1 MDFSKFDEKKQQDI
15 KEVMDMLKELYAM
28 QEAQSGNSES
38 ATAENSM
45 EATVSENAVSKDG
58 SSRGGFENA
67 VSKDG
72 SSRGGFENA
81 FSTGTAPG
89 ALFESAVSKD
99 CSSRVGFENNSQNE
113 QSPIILG
120 ANGEPINS
128 APKEVIIYG
137 SNGQPIERNSTVENR
152 NAQAPTSP
160 AERQVFTQSEPAKEL
175 EEENKVID
183 SMSAFE
189 EAMKK
194 VYDSVEMMDA
204 RKSAVNSE
212 RTDLNT
218 VLYKDSTYTKAD
230 GTEVKYKRAVCHAN
244 WGSQFYE
251 NLSDNDRSSNYYKL
265 CEEVTKSIEEYF
277 GGFDRIRT
285 ICVQNDELIINDI
298 AYTPRMLNLEENAKK
313 FPFDTYEYIKTGR
326 IAPLFCW
333 TTLLSMPNLRDL
345 SVSTVEFANDYIAA
359 DLGYYTLSI
368 PHLFSSLKC
377 LSTVTIAGETV
388 YRDNPSATSKKFSNK
403 TSKESVEDSLEREG
417 RFRQFYSDFN
427 WNIYNATDSVQNFFV
442 GSLSDYAKNRGTKNW
457 FRYGIGVVARSV
469 GAVASTAVNAFTH
482 LVGGT
487 LKLGK
492 AILKDGMTP
501 IDRT

>member
-1 MDFSKFDEKKQQDI
+1 MNFSKFDEKKQQDI

-28 QEAQSGNSES
+28 QEAQSENSEP
-38 ATAENSM
+38 ANAEIGM
-45 EATVSENAVSKDG
+45 GVTGSENAVSKDG
-58 SSRGGFENA
+58 SSRDVFENGFSSHTGEEGSFKKA
-67 VSKDG
+67 TSTETSPGVPFEFGVSKDG
-72 SSRGGFENA
+72 SSR
-81 FSTGTAPG
+81 
-89 ALFESAVSKD
+89 
-99 CSSRVGFENNSQNE
+99 VGFENKSQNE
-113 QSPIILG
+113 GSPIIFG

-137 SNGQPIERNSTVENR
+137 SNGQPIEKNSTVENR
-152 NAQAPTSP
+152 NAQEPVSP
-160 AERQVFTQSEPAKEL
+160 AERQVFTQSEPAQEL
-175 EEENKVID
+175 KEENKVID

-212 RTDLNT
+212 RTDMNT
-218 VLYKDSTYTKAD
+218 VIYKDSTYTQAD

-244 WGSQFYE
+244 WGSQFYD

-265 CEEVTKSIEEYF
+265 CEEVTNSIEEYF

-333 TTLLSMPNLRDL
+333 TTLLSMHNLRDL
-345 SVSTVEFANDYIAA
+345 NVSTVEFANDYIAA

-368 PHLFSSLKC
+368 PHLFSSIKC

-388 YRDNPSATSKKFSNK
+388 YRDNPNASSKKFSNK
-403 TSKESVEDSLEREG
+403 TSRESVEDSLEREG

-427 WNIYNATDSVQNFFV
+427 WNIYTATNSVQNFFV

>member
-28 QEAQSGNSES
+28 QEAQSENSES
-38 ATAENSM
+38 ASAEIGM
-45 EATVSENAVSKDG
+45 GAT
-58 SSRGGFENA
+58 GFENA

-72 SSRGGFENA
+72 SPRDVFENG
-81 FSTGTAPG
+81 FSSHTGEEGSFKNATSTETSPG
-89 ALFESAVSKD
+89 VPFEFGVSKD
-99 CSSRVGFENNSQNE
+99 GSSRVDFENKSQNE
-113 QSPIILG
+113 GSPIIFG

-137 SNGQPIERNSTVENR
+137 SNGQPIEKNSTVENR
-152 NAQAPTSP
+152 NAQEPISP
-160 AERQVFTQSEPAKEL
+160 AERQVFTQSEPAQEL
-175 EEENKVID
+175 KEENKVID

-212 RTDLNT
+212 RTDMNT
-218 VLYKDSTYTKAD
+218 VIYKDSTYTQAD

-244 WGSQFYE
+244 WGSQFYD

-265 CEEVTKSIEEYF
+265 CEEVTNSIEEYF

-333 TTLLSMPNLRDL
+333 TTLLSMHNLRDL
-345 SVSTVEFANDYIAA
+345 NVSTVEFANDYIAA

-388 YRDNPSATSKKFSNK
+388 YRDNPNALSKKFSNK
-403 TSKESVEDSLEREG
+403 TSRESVEDSLEREG

-427 WNIYNATDSVQNFFV
+427 WNIYTATNSVQNFFV
-442 GSLSDYAKNRGTKNW
+442 GSLTDYAKNRGTKNW

>member
-28 QEAQSGNSES
+28 QEAQSENSES
-38 ATAENSM
+38 ASAEIGM
-45 EATVSENAVSKDG
+45 GAT
-58 SSRGGFENA
+58 GFENA

-72 SSRGGFENA
+72 SSRDVFENG
-81 FSTGTAPG
+81 FSSHTGEEGSFKNATSTETSPG
-89 ALFESAVSKD
+89 VPFEFGVSKD
-99 CSSRVGFENNSQNE
+99 GSSRVGFENKSQNE
-113 QSPIILG
+113 GSHIIFG

-137 SNGQPIERNSTVENR
+137 SNGQPIEKNSTVEDR
-152 NAQAPTSP
+152 NAQEPVSP
-160 AERQVFTQSEPAKEL
+160 AERQVFTQSEPAQEL
-175 EEENKVID
+175 KEENKVID

-212 RTDLNT
+212 RTDMNT
-218 VLYKDSTYTKAD
+218 VIYKDSTYTQAD

-244 WGSQFYE
+244 WGSQFYD

-265 CEEVTKSIEEYF
+265 CEEVTNSIEEYF

-333 TTLLSMPNLRDL
+333 TTLLSMHNLRDL
-345 SVSTVEFANDYIAA
+345 NVSTVEFANDYIAA

-368 PHLFSSLKC
+368 PHLFSSIKC

-388 YRDNPSATSKKFSNK
+388 YRDNPNASSKKFSSK

-427 WNIYNATDSVQNFFV
+427 WNIYTATNSVQNFFV

>member
-28 QEAQSGNSES
+28 QEAQSENSES
-38 ATAENSM
+38 ASAGIGM
-45 EATVSENAVSKDG
+45 GAT
-58 SSRGGFENA
+58 GFENA

-72 SSRGGFENA
+72 SSRDVFENG
-81 FSTGTAPG
+81 FSSHTGGEGSFKNATSTETSPG
-89 ALFESAVSKD
+89 VPFEFGVSKD
-99 CSSRVGFENNSQNE
+99 CSSRVGFENKSQNE
-113 QSPIILG
+113 GSPIIFG

-137 SNGQPIERNSTVENR
+137 SNGQPIEKNSTVENR
-152 NAQAPTSP
+152 NAQEPVSP
-160 AERQVFTQSEPAKEL
+160 AERQVFTQSEPAQEL
-175 EEENKVID
+175 KEENKVID

-212 RTDLNT
+212 RTDMNT
-218 VLYKDSTYTKAD
+218 VIYKDSTYTQAD

-244 WGSQFYE
+244 WGSQFYD

-265 CEEVTKSIEEYF
+265 CEEVTNSIEEYF

-333 TTLLSMPNLRDL
+333 TTLLSMHNLRDL
-345 SVSTVEFANDYIAA
+345 NVSTVEFANDYIAA

-368 PHLFSSLKC
+368 PHLFSSIKC

-388 YRDNPSATSKKFSNK
+388 YRDNPNASSKKFSNK
-403 TSKESVEDSLEREG
+403 TSRESVEDSLEREG

-427 WNIYNATDSVQNFFV
+427 WNIYTATNSVQNFFV

>member
-28 QEAQSGNSES
+28 QEAQSENSES
-38 ATAENSM
+38 ANAEIGM
-45 EATVSENAVSKDG
+45 GVTGSENAVSKDD
-58 SSRGGFENA
+58 SSRDVFENGFSSHTGEEGSFKNA
-67 VSKDG
+67 TSTETSPGVPFEFGVSKDG
-72 SSRGGFENA
+72 SSR
-81 FSTGTAPG
+81 
-89 ALFESAVSKD
+89 
-99 CSSRVGFENNSQNE
+99 VGFENKSQNE
-113 QSPIILG
+113 GSPIIFG

-137 SNGQPIERNSTVENR
+137 SDGKPIEKNSTVENR
-152 NAQAPTSP
+152 NAQEPVSP
-160 AERQVFTQSEPAKEL
+160 AERQVFTQSEPAQEL
-175 EEENKVID
+175 KEENKVID

-212 RTDLNT
+212 RTDMNT
-218 VLYKDSTYTKAD
+218 VIYKDSTYTQAD

-244 WGSQFYE
+244 WGSQFYD

-265 CEEVTKSIEEYF
+265 CEEVTNSIEEYF

-333 TTLLSMPNLRDL
+333 TTLLSMHNLRDL
-345 SVSTVEFANDYIAA
+345 NVSTVEFANDYIAA

-368 PHLFSSLKC
+368 PHLFSSIKC

-388 YRDNPSATSKKFSNK
+388 YRDNPNASSKKFSNK

-427 WNIYNATDSVQNFFV
+427 WNIYTATNSVQNFFV

>member
-28 QEAQSGNSES
+28 QEAQSENSEPAS
-38 ATAENSM
+38 AEIGM
-45 EATVSENAVSKDG
+45 GAT
-58 SSRGGFENA
+58 GFENA

-72 SSRGGFENA
+72 SSRDVFENG
-81 FSTGTAPG
+81 FSSHTGEEGSFKNATSTETSPG
-89 ALFESAVSKD
+89 VPFEFGVSKD
-99 CSSRVGFENNSQNE
+99 GSSRVGFENGSQNE
-113 QSPIILG
+113 GSPIIFG

-137 SNGQPIERNSTVENR
+137 SNGQPIEKNSTVENR
-152 NAQAPTSP
+152 NAQEPVSP
-160 AERQVFTQSEPAKEL
+160 AERQVFTQSEPAQEL
-175 EEENKVID
+175 KEENKVID

-212 RTDLNT
+212 RTDMNT
-218 VLYKDSTYTKAD
+218 VIYKDSTYTQAD

-244 WGSQFYE
+244 WGSQFYD

-265 CEEVTKSIEEYF
+265 CEEVTNSIEEYF

-333 TTLLSMPNLRDL
+333 TTLLSMHNLRDL
-345 SVSTVEFANDYIAA
+345 NVSTVEFANDYIAA

-368 PHLFSSLKC
+368 PHLFSSIKC

-388 YRDNPSATSKKFSNK
+388 YRDNPNASSKKFFNK
-403 TSKESVEDSLEREG
+403 TSRESVEDSLEREG

-427 WNIYNATDSVQNFFV
+427 WNIYTATNSVQNFFV